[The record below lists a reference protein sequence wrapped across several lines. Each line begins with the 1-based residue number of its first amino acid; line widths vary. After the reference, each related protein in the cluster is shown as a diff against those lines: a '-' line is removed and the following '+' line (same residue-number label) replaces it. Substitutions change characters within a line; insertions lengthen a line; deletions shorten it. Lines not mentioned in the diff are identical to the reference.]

1 MNLWGTGPFDNDA
14 AKAFADE
21 VLQDGDY
28 ALAEAFDVVL
38 DADMDYVE
46 AEEGF
51 RVVAAAEILAAVLT
65 DGTSRLVDAGLR
77 GWVQNADAS
86 ALAAL
91 KTSARN
97 ALKRVL
103 SDQSELDDLWEESS
117 DAEAWRSEVER
128 LRAAL
133 D

>member
-65 DGTSRLVDAGLR
+65 DDTSRLVDAGLR

-97 ALKRVL
+97 ALKWVL
-103 SDQSELDDLWEESS
+103 SDQSELGDLWEESS

>member
-14 AKAFADE
+14 AKAFVDE

-38 DADMDYVE
+38 DADMDFIE

>member
-14 AKAFADE
+14 AKAFVDE

-65 DGTSRLVDAGLR
+65 DDTSRLVDAGLR
-77 GWVQNADAS
+77 GWVQNADAD
-86 ALAAL
+86 ALASL

-103 SDQSELDDLWEESS
+103 SGESELPDLWEDEA
-117 DAEAWRSEVER
+117 DAQAWREHTEA
-128 LRAAL
+128 LHAAL
-133 D
+133 A

>member
-21 VLQDGDY
+21 VQHDGDY

-38 DADMDYVE
+38 DADLDFIE

-65 DGTSRLVDAGLR
+65 DDTSRLVDAGLR
-77 GWVQNADAS
+77 GWVQNADAN
-86 ALAAL
+86 ALAPL
-91 KTSARN
+91 NTSARN

-103 SDQSELDDLWEESS
+103 SDESELADLWEESS
-117 DAEAWRSEVER
+117 DAQAWRSEVER
-128 LRAAL
+128 LREAL
-133 D
+133 G

>member
-1 MNLWGTGPFDNDA
+1 MNVWGTGPFDNDA

-21 VLQDGDY
+21 VQHDGDY

-38 DADMDYVE
+38 DPDMDYVE

-51 RVVAAAEILAAVLT
+51 RAVAAAEILVAALT
-65 DGTSRLVDAGLR
+65 QDTSRLTDAGLR
-77 GWVQNADAS
+77 VWVQNADAN

-103 SDQSELDDLWEESS
+103 SDQSELPDLWEDEE
-117 DAEAWRSEVER
+117 DLQAWQAEIER
-128 LRAAL
+128 LRGQF
-133 D
+133 